1 MQETRKKEKYNVV
14 RWGSRSVLL
23 FFFLCFRVCAL
34 DLPILADWLSVSNL
48 NLKSEQ
54 RDVSRVAKNSR
65 TQLPTTT
72 KRKRKRKKQSL
83 FGFCLLLLHCLL

>member
-1 MQETRKKEKYNVV
+1 VYARNQKKGKIQ
-14 RWGSRSVLL
+14 RRSLRL
-23 FFFLCFRVCAL
+23 AFSFIIFFFVCFRVCAL

-54 RDVSRVAKNSR
+54 RDVSRRVAKNSR

-72 KRKRKRKKQSL
+72 KRKRKRKKQK
-83 FGFCLLLLHCLL
+83 

>member
-14 RWGSRSVLL
+14 RWDSRSVLL
-23 FFFLCFRVCAL
+23 FFFVCFRVCAL

-54 RDVSRVAKNSR
+54 RDVSRRVAKNSR

-72 KRKRKRKKQSL
+72 KRKRKRKKQK
-83 FGFCLLLLHCLL
+83 